1 MEQQVY
7 LRVGQV
13 AALLGVNSRTVR
25 RWLTWRQQHPSQK
38 RPKMTANL
46 RSLLYTLAKLLAL
59 PWRLATYQPSPTG
72 RYVGEVVWARP
83 RRRRE

>member
-25 RWLTWRQQHPSQK
+25 RWLTWRQLAFYTTPGGERRVLKSEVERILG
-38 RPKMTANL
+38 RPLDQL
-46 RSLLYTLAKLLAL
+46 RTKPEA
-59 PWRLATYQPSPTG
+59 P
-72 RYVGEVVWARP
+72 
-83 RRRRE
+83 